1 MILDF
6 LRITCVVF
14 DRFCGGMGGHG
25 RPVCLA
31 CFGRASRVAVI
42 RRLLR

>member
-1 MILDF
+1 MILEF
-6 LRITCVVF
+6 LRIVCVVF
-14 DRFCGGMGGHG
+14 DRLGGMGGHR

-31 CFGRASRVAVI
+31 CFGRTSRVAVM